1 MEVIRLKDLEMIYIA
16 RYIWLLK
23 EAWAFDTNITIY
35 HAKRVII
42 GENVQRSIIKTVY
55 MKPERHKIILFVSK

>member
-23 EAWAFDTNITIY
+23 EAWEFYTNITIY

-42 GENVQRSIIKTVY
+42 GENVQCSIIKTVY
-55 MKPERHKIILFVSK
+55 MKPERHKIISFVSK

>member
-23 EAWAFDTNITIY
+23 EAWEFYANITIY
-35 HAKRVII
+35 HARRVII
-42 GENVQRSIIKTVY
+42 GQNV
-55 MKPERHKIILFVSK
+55 